1 MGGRVNRD
9 RPLEVTILSTYL
21 SFPYGMAATNRVRL
35 LARAMN
41 EAGVRV
47 RVLVMQASDRPP
59 HVENTEVRGTYCGVP
74 FEYACGTTLRHDS
87 FVMRRLIELRGWAT
101 GAARLVQSRRRG
113 ELDAVYL
120 WFTSQRH
127 SPDRS
132 VYLALLRALGVP
144 VVIELNERPWPMRD
158 DRRLFERVLSP
169 ITGVAGAV
177 AISRL
182 LEEWAR
188 AEAARLRRPFTVMS
202 VPIVVDVDELEP
214 ESYPETGEPLFVFA
228 GAPEYDQALRFVF
241 SAMEHVWRE
250 FPECRLVVTG
260 TRASDPAS
268 RRLQEEAR
276 QGAWDERLTLAG
288 YLERPELLRLYA
300 RARGLLVPLFDD
312 VRSAARFPTKIG
324 EYLASARPVV
334 TNAVGE
340 IPRYF
345 EDGVNG
351 LVCPPGDAAA
361 FGERLLELLRDPLR
375 AAAIGRAGRELA
387 ERRFHYALYGE
398 ELRRGF
404 TEAASRGAR

>member
-1 MGGRVNRD
+1 MGGRVNHG

-21 SFPYGMAATNRVRL
+21 SFPSGMAATNRVRL
-35 LARAMN
+35 LARAMD
-41 EAGVRV
+41 EAGMRV

-87 FVMRRLIELRGWAT
+87 FVMRRLIELRGWVT
-101 GAARLVQSRRRG
+101 GAARLVQARRRG

-127 SPDRS
+127 SAHRS

-144 VVIELNERPWPMRD
+144 VVIELNERPWPLRD
-158 DRRLFERVLSP
+158 DRRLVEGLVSP
-169 ITGVAGAV
+169 IAGVAGAV

-182 LEEWAR
+182 LEDWAR
-188 AEAARLRRPFTVMS
+188 AEAGRLRRSITVMP
-202 VPIVVDVDELEP
+202 VPIVVDVHEVEP
-214 ESYPETGEPLFVFA
+214 EPYPETDDPVFVFA

-241 SAMEHVWRE
+241 SAMECVWRE

-260 TRASDPAS
+260 ARASDPAS
-268 RRLQEEAR
+268 RRLLEEAR
-276 QGAWDERLTLAG
+276 LGGWDERLHLAG
-288 YLERPELLRLYA
+288 YLERPELLRLYG

-312 VRSAARFPTKIG
+312 VRSTARFPTKIG

-351 LVCPPGDAAA
+351 VVCPPGDAAA
-361 FGERLLELLRDPLR
+361 FGERLAGLLREPGR

-387 ERRFHYALYGE
+387 ERRFHYAQYGE

-404 TEAASRGAR
+404 TEVARRGAK